1 MSIATPERVK
11 ALTDA
16 MIEGKPAPN
25 PDEPASVGASKHHPS
40 IISSLAAESV
50 SNNDNNNGTKPARPL
65 SRVDY
70 FARLKTFRDASAWF
84 DKPSSLDAPTCAG
97 RGWVLEARDL
107 LRCETCEALL
117 AYPGCESVRDDETAM
132 RGVETAMCEA
142 LVETHERGCA
152 WRETKCGFGVR
163 TFPSEDEPTTRMDFA
178 NRVNGIAKSG
188 GCVPV
193 CVELHDAVT
202 SSSSL
207 MSLGLRAEDSERV
220 KALLREAREHAAE
233 SNDDADDADDDDL
246 TPLERRAVVE
256 YATEMA
262 LFGWSPEPTIV
273 DDCMGMKKSQRAY
286 ACALCGVRAPEWSFT
301 SVAGTRKRHAPT
313 SAQKSSAAAKRAK
326 TTVATLRGAAG
337 GSYGLGSPENRASPA
352 EPRTPFSP
360 VTHEKKTT
368 TEEKDDDQQT
378 PKCKK
383 TAIQWIAATANIASK
398 LTMSIAGGGAD
409 ATSPVANASPFGA
422 TAASTAL
429 FGSPRP
435 VTTPSSADEKA
446 TTPTTKSALDGG
458 KFASVVVAAVTK
470 ARAAKK
476 RVRVSTDENAAFQV
490 PADAARFNPA
500 AEHHDYCPWVC
511 TKIQG
516 RDVEPGWRS
525 TLDVLIPKGV
535 VRDASTR
542 AKNFTVVDLARARE
556 MVRKYIS

>member
-25 PDEPASVGASKHHPS
+25 PDEPAGVGASKQHHPS

-50 SNNDNNNGTKPARPL
+50 SNNDDNNNGTKPARPL

-97 RGWVLEARDL
+97 RGWTLEARDL

-152 WRETKCGFGVR
+152 WRETRCGFGAR

-178 NRVNGIAKSG
+178 NRVNFIAKSG

-193 CVELHDAVT
+193 CVELEGAVS

-207 MSLGLRAEDSERV
+207 GLGAEDSERV
-220 KALLREAREHAAE
+220 KALLREAREHAAA
-233 SNDDADDADDDDL
+233 SNDNDADDDDL

-273 DDCMGMKKSQRAY
+273 DDCAGVKKSQRAY

-301 SVAGTRKRHAPT
+301 SVAATRKRHAPT

-360 VTHEKKTT
+360 VTREKKTT
-368 TEEKDDDQQT
+368 TEKDDDQQT
-378 PKCKK
+378 PTCKK

-422 TAASTAL
+422 TAASTTL

-446 TTPTTKSALDGG
+446 TTKSSLDGS

-476 RVRVSTDENAAFQV
+476 RVRVSTDENVAFQV

-500 AEHHDYCPWVC
+500 TEHHDYCPWVC

-542 AKNFTVVDLARARE
+542 AKNFTVIDLARARE

>member
-16 MIEGKPAPN
+16 MIEGKHAPK
-25 PDEPASVGASKHHPS
+25 PDEPAGVDASKRS
-40 IISSLAAESV
+40 TITSSLTTAVAI
-50 SNNDNNNGTKPARPL
+50 DADGGARPARPL

-84 DKPSSLDAPTCAG
+84 DKPSSLDAPTCAA
-97 RGWVLEARDL
+97 RGWMLEARDL

-117 AYPGCESVRDDETAM
+117 AYPGCESLRDDETAM
-132 RGVETAMCEA
+132 QEVETAMCEA
-142 LVETHERGCA
+142 LVSTHERGCA
-152 WRETKCGFGVR
+152 WRETTCGLGAR
-163 TFPSEDEPTTRMDFA
+163 MFPSEDEPTTRIDFA
-178 NRVNGIAKSG
+178 NRVDGIAKSG
-188 GCVPV
+188 GRVPV
-193 CVELHDAVT
+193 CVELDATVPSPSVT
-202 SSSSL
+202 
-207 MSLGLRAEDSERV
+207 SLGLCAEDSERV

-233 SNDDADDADDDDL
+233 SNDDADDDDL

-262 LFGWSPEPTIV
+262 LFGWSPEPVVI
-273 DDCMGMKKSQRAY
+273 DDCTGMKKSQMAY

-301 SVAGTRKRHAPT
+301 SIAATRKRHAPT
-313 SAQKSSAAAKRAK
+313 SAQKSSAKRAK

-368 TEEKDDDQQT
+368 TEQKDDEQT
-378 PKCKK
+378 PKSKK
-383 TAIQWIAATANIASK
+383 TAIRWIAATANIASK
-398 LTMSIAGGGAD
+398 LTMSIAGGRAD
-409 ATSPVANASPFGA
+409 AMSPVANASPFGA

-435 VTTPSSADEKA
+435 VTTPSSADEQTMT
-446 TTPTTKSALDGG
+446 TTPTKSSLDGS

-476 RVRVSTDENAAFQV
+476 RVRVSTDENAAFEV
-490 PADAARFNPA
+490 PADAARFNPS
-500 AEHHDYCPWVC
+500 AEHHGYCPWIC

-516 RDVEPGWRS
+516 RDVKPGWRS